1 MQAQRLPARAHI
13 VDPEIKQQIHQRHW
27 FYRFDLPDG
36 SQTPS
41 YLPASAQQVHATR
54 LEMVER
60 VLNPLLADHGGLS
73 ALDLASHQG
82 WFSLKAAAMG
92 CASVTGLEPR
102 ASHVDDAR
110 LMANASGAQ
119 NVRFVQSDIQNID
132 STDIEPADIV
142 LMLGLIYHLE
152 NPVAAIRTA
161 RAYCRRVCLI
171 ETQVGPHLSGMLD
184 WGSHE
189 FVRPIQGC
197 FTVIDETEETHGG
210 EASTEGICLAPSAE
224 TLLWIMQKV
233 GFVDV
238 AMVSPPADAYEQ
250 HRHGKRVLAVGWV
263 P

>member
-1 MQAQRLPARAHI
+1 MEEDLRQAIDRR
-13 VDPEIKQQIHQRHW
+13 DW
-27 FYRFDLPDG
+27 FYRFELPDG
-36 SQTPS
+36 STTRS
-41 YLPASAQQVHATR
+41 YLPESARQVHETR
-54 LEMVER
+54 LHMVR
-60 VLNPLLADHGGLS
+60 QVLEPLLGQQPGLS

-82 WFSLKAAAMG
+82 WFSLQVAAMG
-92 CASVTGLEPR
+92 CSPVTGLEPR
-102 ASHVDDAR
+102 PAHVADAR
-110 LMANASGAQ
+110 LMAGAMGAG
-119 NVRFVQSDIQNID
+119 NVRFVESDIQHID
-132 STDIEPADIV
+132 QSGVEPADVV
-142 LMLGLIYHLE
+142 LMLGLLYHLE

-197 FTVIDETEETHGG
+197 FTVIDETDETHGN

-224 TLLWIMQKV
+224 TLVWIMRKV

-238 AMVSPPADAYEQ
+238 ALITPPDDGYEQ

-263 P
+263 A

>member
-1 MQAQRLPARAHI
+1 M
-13 VDPEIKQQIHQRHW
+13 DPEIKQQIHQRHW

-238 AMVSPPADAYEQ
+238 ALVSPPADAYEQ

>member
-1 MQAQRLPARAHI
+1 ME
-13 VDPEIKQQIHQRHW
+13 PEIKQLIDQRDW
-27 FYRFDLPDG
+27 FYRFELPDG
-36 SQTPS
+36 STTRS
-41 YLPASAQQVHATR
+41 YLPESAQQVHDTR
-54 LEMVER
+54 LHMVR
-60 VLNPLLADHGGLS
+60 QVLDPLLQRYPGLS

-82 WFSLKAAAMG
+82 WFSLQVAAMG
-92 CASVTGLEPR
+92 CKPVSGLEPR
-102 ASHVDDAR
+102 ASHVADAR
-110 LMANASGAQ
+110 LMARALNADG
-119 NVRFVQSDIQNID
+119 VRFVESDIQHIGQ
-132 STDIEPADIV
+132 TDLEPADVV

-184 WGSHE
+184 WGSYE

-197 FTVIDETEETHGG
+197 FSVIDETEETHGG

-224 TLLWIMQKV
+224 TLLWIMQKA

-238 AMVSPPADAYEQ
+238 ALVAPPDGGYEQ

-263 P
+263 S